1 MKAAPPRAG
10 KKASMLGSV
19 GTPELIIILVVVL
32 LIFGVGRISGVGRE
46 LGSSIKEFRR
56 AVKEEDKSEETAPQV
71 HQAQVQQAP
80 PPQQVQAPPAPQAP
94 PQASAPPPAES
105 GSQEPQKNIF

>member
-1 MKAAPPRAG
+1 
-10 KKASMLGSV
+10 MLGPV

-56 AVKEEDKSEETAPQV
+56 AVKEEDKPDDATTVVQ
-71 HQAQVQQAP
+71 QAQVQP
-80 PPQQVQAPPAPQAP
+80 PVQQVQAPP
-94 PQASAPPPAES
+94 PPPAPSQPTVTSTET